1 MSESITIQQNAKPMK
16 GKNYHQTSIITNRR
30 AIEKSKK
37 CNLRLQSILFT
48 VSIILATLL
57 LLPDRVFANEQPRE
71 KRIMIQLVQE
81 AKTTDCAPFCKDNL
95 IGNTKIDA
103 LHKQLQVNKIQKI
116 IAGRNAGK
124 HIYVVELGE
133 NENIEDVI
141 EKYKKTGQVIHAEPD
156 HLGYGGGEQILALP
170 LNSPNDEFFNRQWSL
185 HNDGTFSLS
194 PTVAGSDIKMLAAW
208 EIETGDPDLIIAI
221 LDSGINT
228 NENDIKERLW
238 RNSGEQINGETVNNG
253 TDDDENGYIDD
264 HLGWDFANN
273 DNGVADDNGHGS
285 NIAGIIGAHANNDI
299 GYTGI
304 NWSSKIMVLK
314 ALDSQ
319 LSGWYSWWIDAI
331 YYAVDNGADV
341 INMSMG
347 GDSDSEFLKEA
358 INYAL
363 EKGVPVVACMMN
375 ENNDVSYYPAAYP
388 GVIAVGS
395 TNPDDTRSS
404 PFFWSETS
412 GSNYGQHIS
421 VSAPGNFIYSISHI
435 ASNYSY
441 YWGGTSMAAP
451 HVTGVASLMLS
462 LNPNLSPANIKQM
475 IESGA
480 DDLVGDPTED
490 LEGWDQFYGNGRLN
504 AHNALLL
511 ANTSVDVQHQITPE
525 VSLFPNP
532 ASDFLHIITTEPSSH
547 IQILDITGKLI
558 HQQILPTSNGI
569 IDVTG
574 FKSGIYLIRVGHE
587 NQYITKRWVKY

>member
-1 MSESITIQQNAKPMK
+1 MK
-16 GKNYHQTSIITNRR
+16 RETYLQTSLISHHPGILNLTN
-30 AIEKSKK
+30 
-37 CNLRLQSILFT
+37 CNLRLHYILFT
-48 VSIILATLL
+48 ISILLAFQI
-57 LLPDRVFANEQPRE
+57 LLPGRVFANEQPRE
-71 KRIMIQLVQE
+71 KRIMIRLVQE
-81 AKTTDCAPFCKDNL
+81 AKSNDCAPFCKDNV
-95 IGNTKIDA
+95 IGNTEIDA
-103 LHKQLQVNKIQKI
+103 LHKQVQVNKIRKMV
-116 IAGRNAGK
+116 AGRNAGK
-124 HIYVVELGE
+124 HIYVIELGE
-133 NENIEDVI
+133 NENVEDVI

-156 HLGYGGGEQILALP
+156 HLGYGGGEQMLALP
-170 LNSPNDEFFNRQWSL
+170 LNTPNDEFFNRQWSL

-238 RNSGEQINGETVNNG
+238 RNPGEQIDGQTVNNG

-273 DNGVADDNGHGS
+273 DNGLADDNGHGS
-285 NIAGIIGAHANNDI
+285 NIAGIVGAHANNDI

-304 NWSSKIMVLK
+304 NWNSKIMALK
-314 ALDSQ
+314 ALDSN

-331 YYAVDNGADV
+331 YYAVDNGADI
-341 INMSMG
+341 INISMG
-347 GDSDSEFLKEA
+347 GDTDSEFLKEA
-358 INYAL
+358 VDYAL
-363 EKGVPVVACMMN
+363 EKGVPIVACMMN

-421 VSAPGNFIYSISHI
+421 VSAPGNFIYSISNI
-435 ASNYSY
+435 VSNYNI

-462 LNPNLSPANIKQM
+462 LNPNLSPADIKHM
-475 IESGA
+475 IEMSA
-480 DDLVGDPTED
+480 DDMVGDPTED
-490 LEGWDQFYGNGRLN
+490 VEGWDQFYGHGRLN

-511 ANTSVDVQHQITPE
+511 AGTSVDVKNPITPE
-525 VSLFPNP
+525 VRLFPNP
-532 ASDFLHIITTEPSSH
+532 TSEFLHIVTTEPNSH
-547 IQILDITGKLI
+547 LQILDITGKVV
-558 HQQILPTSNGI
+558 HQQILPTSNET

-574 FKSGIYLIRVGHE
+574 FKSGIYLIRVRHE
-587 NQYITKRWVKY
+587 NQYITKRWVKS